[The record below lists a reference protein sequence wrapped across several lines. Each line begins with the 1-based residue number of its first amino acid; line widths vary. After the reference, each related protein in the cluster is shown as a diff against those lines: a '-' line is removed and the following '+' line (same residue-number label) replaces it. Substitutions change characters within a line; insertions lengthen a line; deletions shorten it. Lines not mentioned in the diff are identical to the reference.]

1 MSRRIIWTEEK
12 ISKLSD
18 EYPTRDIN
26 QLAADLGL
34 TLKAVRSRAK
44 VQGLHRDKSLYITTN
59 AEYRAK
65 IKELYPFTRN
75 IDIATQLGISEGLVA
90 SIAFKMRLRKDPE
103 FRAHWSSKGYFE
115 KGHTPVNKG
124 LKQIE
129 YMSPDMI
136 ERTIA
141 TRFKSGNR
149 SHNAVPVGSETDKT
163 KGGYIKVKVAEPNIW
178 KFKHRIIWEAE
189 NGPVPSGYN
198 VQFKDGNRKNCD
210 ISNLYLISK
219 HNQVNQNSIHRYP
232 EDVKSAIRT
241 TAVLKR
247 MINKRLKNQK
257 NNIENG
263 K

>member
-1 MSRRIIWTEEK
+1 MSRRKIWTEEK
-12 ISKLSD
+12 ISKLSA
-18 EYPTRDIN
+18 EYPTCDIN
-26 QLAADLGL
+26 ELAADLGL

-44 VQGLHRDKSLYITTN
+44 VQGLHRDKSLFITRN
-59 AEYRAK
+59 AEFRAK

-75 IDIATQLGISEGLVA
+75 IDIATQLGISESSVA
-90 SIAFKMRLRKDPE
+90 FNAFKMRLKKDPE

-115 KGHTPVNKG
+115 KGHAPVNKG
-124 LKQIE
+124 LKQSE

-136 ERTIA
+136 ERTLA

-149 SHNAVPVGSETDKT
+149 PPNTVPVGSETDKT
-163 KGGYIKVKVAEPNIW
+163 KGGYLKVKIGEPNIW
-178 KFKHRIIWEAE
+178 RFKHRLIWEAS
-189 NGPVPSGYN
+189 NGPIPAGHN

-232 EDVKSAIRT
+232 EEIKSAIRT
-241 TAVLKR
+241 TAILKR
-247 MINKRLKNQK
+247 VINKRLRNQNK
-257 NNIENG
+257 NIENG